1 MPKLFFARRRHSTA
15 AGLAMPVLAAVS
27 GFAQAS
33 TAHAQSIRLE
43 IAEKYS
49 SATHDPSRIWPD
61 TDLKPFGP
69 NPKRSGADITEYSAP
84 AADGS
89 RWLLSQIL
97 SEDCSLQLCPARL
110 AKISSDGQAAI
121 LVDDMMHIGGPF
133 IIDGDT
139 LKNGDYQFHIGTAK

>member
-15 AGLAMPVLAAVS
+15 AGLAMSVVTAVF
-27 GFAQAS
+27 GFAKAS

-61 TDLKPFGP
+61 KDLKPFGAS
-69 NPKRSGADITEYSAP
+69 PKRSGADITEYSAP
-84 AADGS
+84 TADGS

-97 SEDCSLQLCPARL
+97 SEDCSLRLCPARL
-110 AKISSDGQAAI
+110 AKISQNGQATI

-133 IIDGDT
+133 IIDGDM

>member
-1 MPKLFFARRRHSTA
+1 MSQPFFAHHRAA
-15 AGLAMPVLAAVS
+15 AGLARLVVAAMS
-27 GFAQAS
+27 GFTQAS

-43 IAEKYS
+43 TNEKYS

-61 TDLKPFGP
+61 KDLKPFGS

-133 IIDGDT
+133 VIDGDI
-139 LKNGDYQFHIGTAK
+139 LKNGAYQFRIGPAR

>member
-1 MPKLFFARRRHSTA
+1 MSDITAPSRRAAIGLPKFL
-15 AGLAMPVLAAVS
+15 LAAAF
-27 GFAQAS
+27 GFALTS

-43 IAEKYS
+43 TAEKYS

-61 TDLKPFGP
+61 KDLKPFGS

-110 AKISSDGQAAI
+110 AKISSDGLAAI

-133 IIDGDT
+133 IIDGDI
-139 LKNGDYQFHIGTAK
+139 LKNADYQFHIGTAK